1 MSLGDQNS
9 DLCQVIKFRILYKYE
24 GVIGETKITWT
35 LFKSL
40 LLLIIASIFLEELAK
55 SLEWDRLQMENL
67 LVSKYKILN

>member
-24 GVIGETKITWT
+24 GVIVGETKITWT

-55 SLEWDRLQMENL
+55 SLD
-67 LVSKYKILN
+67 

>member
-35 LFKSL
+35 
-40 LLLIIASIFLEELAK
+40 FLEALAK
-55 SLEWDRLQMENL
+55 SLDWDRLQMENL
-67 LVSKYKILN
+67 LVRKYKILN

>member
-24 GVIGETKITWT
+24 VVIGETKITWT

-55 SLEWDRLQMENL
+55 SLDWDRLQMENL